1 MKDKGIITIGYAE
14 PELYLKSLLGLKARW
29 RRLLKRNEMC
39 VENVPN
45 VITAA
50 CVLHNICET
59 HHEHFNKAW
68 MQSSNE
74 EYEQPVITVAS
85 RDPPLGLP
93 QDIRNSLV
101 QYFQH
106 N

>member
-1 MKDKGIITIGYAE
+1 MQSRIVSEIAFGR
-14 PELYLKSLLGLKARW
+14 LKARW

-59 HHEHFNKAW
+59 HHEHFNEAW

-74 EYEQPVITVAS
+74 EYEQPITTEAS
-85 RDPPLGLP
+85 RDPPLGPSEMHWFNIINGCTTVYLF
-93 QDIRNSLV
+93 I
-101 QYFQH
+101 
-106 N
+106 